1 MEERER
7 IMKCELAVI
16 GAGPAGLCAAV
27 EAARRGVDVT
37 LIDENLT
44 AGGQL
49 FKQIHRFF
57 GSEEHRAGIRGFT
70 IGNML
75 LDDAKKYGVK
85 VLLNTVAWG
94 LFPDRQL
101 GITTP
106 EGAMV
111 IEPEKVVV
119 ATGALENS
127 LSFPGWTL
135 PNVMGA
141 GAAQTMINVNRVLP
155 GRRVLIVGSGNVGI
169 IVAYQMLQAGA
180 DVVAV
185 VEALPD
191 VKGYQVHAS
200 KIVRMG
206 VPILCGH
213 TITRAMGDTCV
224 EKVEIAMV
232 GKDFTPIPGSEFVL
246 DVDLVCIAVG
256 LRPLAELCFMAG
268 TRFEYIPVLGGHV
281 PLHGADMQTSL
292 PGVYVAGDVSGI
304 EEASSAM
311 EEGRLA
317 GIAVSMSLGKLGAEK
332 GAEELAD
339 ARRRLRALRLGPY
352 GDDRFDAKEKI
363 VSGYA
368 RVATGG
374 RG

>member
-1 MEERER
+1 
-7 IMKCELAVI
+7 MKCELAVV

-27 EAARRGVDVT
+27 EAAKRGVEVT
-37 LIDENLT
+37 LIDENLK

-57 GSEEHRAGIRGFT
+57 GSEEHLAGIRGIT

-75 LDDAKKYGVK
+75 LEDARTYGVK

-101 GITTP
+101 GVTTP
-106 EGAMV
+106 QGAE
-111 IEPEKVVV
+111 ILDAGRIVV

-180 DVVAV
+180 EVVAV

-213 TITRAMGDTCV
+213 TITRAMGSTCV
-224 EKVEIAMV
+224 EKAEIAMV
-232 GKDFTPIPGSEFVL
+232 GRDFTPIPGSEIVL

-268 TRFEYIPVLGGHV
+268 MRFAYLPALGGHV
-281 PLHGADMQTSL
+281 PLHDEDMQTTV

-317 GIAVSMSLGKLGAEK
+317 GIAISVAMGRVDPGK
-332 GAEELAD
+332 GAAELAD
-339 ARRRLRALRLGPY
+339 ARRRLSALRLGPY
-352 GDDRFDAKEKI
+352 GDDRADAKGKI
-363 VSGYA
+363 LAGYG
-368 RVATGG
+368 RGG

>member
-1 MEERER
+1 
-7 IMKCELAVI
+7 MKCELAVI

-57 GSEEHRAGIRGFT
+57 GSEEHRAGIRGIT

-75 LDDAKKYGVK
+75 PDDAKKYGVK

-101 GITTP
+101 GIAGP
-106 EGAMV
+106 DGAQL

-180 DVVAV
+180 EVVAV

-224 EKVEIAMV
+224 EKVEVAMV
-232 GKDFTPIPGSEFVL
+232 GKDFAPIPGSEIVL

-268 TRFEYIPVLGGHV
+268 TRFEYVPVLGGHV
-281 PLHGADMQTSL
+281 PLHGTDMQTSL

-317 GIAVSMSLGKLGAEK
+317 GIAVSMSLGKVSAEK

-352 GDDRFDAKEKI
+352 GDDRYDAKEKI
-363 VSGYA
+363 VSVYA
-368 RVATGG
+368 GSAAGG

>member
-1 MEERER
+1 
-7 IMKCELAVI
+7 MKCELAVI

-57 GSEEHRAGIRGFT
+57 GSEEHRAGIRGIT

-75 LDDAKKYGVK
+75 LEDAKKYGVK
-85 VLLNTVAWG
+85 VLLNTAAWG
-94 LFPDRQL
+94 LFPDKQL

-106 EGAMV
+106 EGATML
-111 IEPEKVVV
+111 EPEKVVV

-141 GAAQTMINVNRVLP
+141 GAAQTMINVSRVLP

-180 DVVAV
+180 EVVAV

-213 TITRAMGDTCV
+213 TITRATGDTCV
-224 EKVEIAMV
+224 EKAEIAMV
-232 GKDFTPIPGSEFVL
+232 GKDFAPIPGSEFVL

-268 TRFEYIPVLGGHV
+268 TRFEYVPVLGGHV

-317 GIAVSMSLGKLGAEK
+317 GIAVSMSLGKVTEEK

-352 GDDRFDAKEKI
+352 GDDRFDAKKKI
-363 VSGYA
+363 ESVYA
-368 RVATGG
+368 GASAAG